1 MPSSES
7 ERVTC
12 PECGKGYRWQPALV
26 GKSVPCKQCGTA
38 FQVPSKPGMGVLPE
52 PADDGLY
59 ELAAD
64 PDDQPELP
72 PAYEVPKAPRAEA
85 STASQ
90 DEPAV
95 HPTHDPEQATTAQD
109 TADREEDS
117 PSEPQV
123 HLSEAAKAARREA
136 QRLAAAENE
145 PQPKWWQQKWLI
157 IAAALL
163 VLFVIIYWAIYAFS
177 EAMED
182 GLHNTMRQD
191 HIALFDASEPNDP
204 GTAS

>member
-12 PECGKGYRWQPALV
+12 PKCGKGYRWQPALV
-26 GKSVPCKQCGTA
+26 GKSVTCKQCGTE
-38 FQVPSKPGMGVLPE
+38 FQVPNKPGMGVLPQ

-64 PDDQPELP
+64 PDDEPELP
-72 PAYEVPKAPRAEA
+72 PAYEMPKSLPTQTP
-85 STASQ
+85 TASQ

-95 HPTHDPEQATTAQD
+95 NPTHDPEQATTA
-109 TADREEDS
+109 DRDEDS

-136 QRLAAAENE
+136 QRVAAAESE
-145 PQPKWWQQKWLI
+145 RQPKWWQQKWLI

-163 VLFVIIYWAIYAFS
+163 LLFVIIYWAIYAFS

-182 GLHNTMRQD
+182 GLHNTMQQGQ
-191 HIALFDASEPNDP
+191 AAFCVASESTQP
-204 GTAS
+204 GNAT